1 MEAHLA
7 EEEDARQKL
16 QLEKVAVEGKVKKLE
31 EDVLLMED
39 QNNKLQKVFSSAS
52 LTTFSHTHTHTDRH
66 CLVSAGAQAS
76 GGEDRRHELQP
87 GRGGGEVQE
96 PDQTQGQTRVHDLRP
111 GGSAAAVHL
120 LRSADLPSS
129 WLKPLVTLWAVRM
142 KKEEKGRQDTEK
154 AKRKVEAELAD
165 LQEQHADLQAQLAE
179 LRAQLAAKEEEL
191 QGTQSRS
198 VTVLQQVAPEN
209 DGAA

>member
-16 QLEKVAVEGKVKKLE
+16 QLEKVGVEGKVKKLE

-39 QNNKLQKVFSSAS
+39 QNNKLQKVPRVGTSSPTAFS
-52 LTTFSHTHTHTDRH
+52 LTHSHR
-66 CLVSAGAQAS
+66 VVFAGAQAS

-87 GRGGGEVQE
+87 GRRGGEVQE
-96 PDQTQGQTRVHDLRP
+96 PDQTQGQTRVHDLGS
-111 GGSAAAVHL
+111 GGSAATDHL
-120 LRSADLPSS
+120 LSSAGLPPS

-142 KKEEKGRQDTEK
+142 KKEEKGRQDMEK
-154 AKRKVEAELAD
+154 AKRKVEAELAE

-198 VTVLQQVAPEN
+198 VTVVQQAAPE
-209 DGAA
+209 